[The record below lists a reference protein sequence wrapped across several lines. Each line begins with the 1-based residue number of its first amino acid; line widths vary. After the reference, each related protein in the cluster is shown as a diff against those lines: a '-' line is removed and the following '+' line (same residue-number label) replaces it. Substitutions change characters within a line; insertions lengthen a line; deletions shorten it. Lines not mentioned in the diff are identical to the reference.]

1 MELSNYK
8 PVSKDISQKYLVK
21 LFEKYNIND
30 ELEDAQKLFFAIQEF
45 CETLNIENIPNKD
58 NIDLFIVGKKGYGFG
73 SYDNLAYCV
82 KEIIDVNSA
91 ILFFAEKIL
100 KNESRNITNYE
111 IFDLKDR
118 IEVLERKV
126 KRISGSDRF

>member
-58 NIDLFIVGKKGYGFG
+58 NIDLFIVGKKGYGFA
-73 SYDNLAYCV
+73 SYDNLAYSV
-82 KEIIDVNSA
+82 KEIVDVNSA

-100 KNESRNITNYE
+100 KNESRSITNYE

-118 IEVLERKV
+118 IEVLERKI
-126 KRISGSDRF
+126 KRFSGADRF

>member
-1 MELSNYK
+1 MDLNIYK
-8 PVSKDISQKYLVK
+8 PVNKDISQKYLVK

-30 ELEDAQKLFFAIQEF
+30 ELEDSQKLFIAIQEF
-45 CETLNIENIPNKD
+45 CETLDITTVTNRE
-58 NIDLFIVGKKGYGFG
+58 NIDLFIVGRKGYGTS
-73 SYDNLAYCV
+73 SYDNLVYSV
-82 KEIIDVNSA
+82 KEIVDVDSA

-100 KNESRNITNYE
+100 KNESRIITNYE

-118 IEVLERKV
+118 IEVLERKF